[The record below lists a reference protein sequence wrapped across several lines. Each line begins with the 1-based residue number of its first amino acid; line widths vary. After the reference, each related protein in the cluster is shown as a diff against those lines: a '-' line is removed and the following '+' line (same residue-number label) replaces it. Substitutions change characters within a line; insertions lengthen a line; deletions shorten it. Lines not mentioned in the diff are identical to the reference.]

1 MVRLN
6 KMCSNSQ
13 TCDKDKLIMEEI
25 KLFHV
30 FDDKRGYNVLFV
42 TNNDCVYG
50 LGSNGGGSLG
60 FGHNLPVR
68 SQQLIP
74 QLCDKNIRQFIT
86 GVDFV
91 LAITDSKT
99 VYGWGINDHGQL
111 ARPPCSDQ
119 CLPKIIEFFTV
130 KNIHKICCGY
140 YHSLAL
146 TSDGRVYAWGQ
157 NMFGQIGCTDVEH
170 SSVSV
175 PKVLGFSENCEINS
189 VYCSLYSSFA
199 ITTEGRVFS
208 WGRNHWYNLG
218 HNDHNVLTPRII
230 PGVCNVQT
238 VRSNGNQTC
247 FLTRDGFVYIC
258 GQYHENELNLMQKS
272 PIIIP
277 SLNMCME
284 LDLVLSHQNK
294 RKSSAVINDYNRLFE
309 ELAKLNAG
317 EHDQFY
323 SELNH
328 LVAVRSEYVVKYI
341 DSWFEGNLYYI
352 QMELCSDSLRNIL
365 KKKLDVFPQESGQP
379 MNCVEYYISCE
390 IFRELLQCVQ
400 YLHELSPQIIH
411 RDLKP
416 DNILV
421 SMNGSYNNGNYFK
434 LCDFG
439 LAAIHD
445 KNAYELTGG
454 KHSAGVGTVGFQ
466 APEVSR
472 GLPYNHLSDVFSLSK
487 IGEILFDLDISD
499 VDPDCPG
506 LYSSNEVLNNSWY
519 NLVEVLA
526 AMYST
531 PRWELRPECSQS
543 ITN

>member
-1 MVRLN
+1 MHY
-6 KMCSNSQ
+6 
-13 TCDKDKLIMEEI
+13 KLIITEI
-25 KLFHV
+25 QLFHV

-74 QLCDKNIRQFIT
+74 KLCDKNIQQFIT

-91 LAITDSKT
+91 LAITDNKM
-99 VYGWGINDHGQL
+99 VFGWGVNDHGQL

-119 CLPKIIEFFTV
+119 CVPEVIEFFIN
-130 KNIHKICCGY
+130 KSIHEICCGY

-157 NMFGQIGCTDVEH
+157 NMFGQIGCTDVDH
-170 SSVSV
+170 GSVYV
-175 PKVLGFSENCEINS
+175 PKELDFSENCQINS

-199 ITTEGRVFS
+199 ITTDGQVFS
-208 WGRNHWYNLG
+208 WGRNHWYNLE

-230 PGVCNVQT
+230 PGYRNKC
-238 VRSNGNQTC
+238 SNYLLEMFETIRQLAN
-247 FLTRDGFVYIC
+247 D
-258 GQYHENELNLMQKS
+258 
-272 PIIIP
+272 
-277 SLNMCME
+277 
-284 LDLVLSHQNK
+284 QNK
-294 RKSSAVINDYNRLFE
+294 TRSCSALNDYNRLFE
-309 ELAKLNAG
+309 ELGKLGSGSFGTVYKVRKLNDEQHYAIKIIKLKSKLNVG
-317 EHDQFY
+317 EHDEFY
-323 SELNH
+323 AELNH
-328 LVAVRSEYVVKYI
+328 LVTVRSEYVVKYI
-341 DSWFEGNLYYI
+341 DSWFEGNLYYL
-352 QMELCSDSLRNIL
+352 QMELCSV
-365 KKKLDVFPQESGQP
+365 KKLNVFLRESGQP

-411 RDLKP
+411 QDLKP

-421 SMNGSYNNGNYFK
+421 SMCGSQSNGHYFK

-439 LAAIHD
+439 LAAIHNR
-445 KNAYELTGG
+445 NAYELTGG

-487 IGEILFDLDISD
+487 IDISD

-506 LYSSNEVLNNSWY
+506 VYSSNEVLNKSWY

-531 PRWELRPECSQS
+531 PGWTSRPECSHQ
-543 ITN
+543 NWKF